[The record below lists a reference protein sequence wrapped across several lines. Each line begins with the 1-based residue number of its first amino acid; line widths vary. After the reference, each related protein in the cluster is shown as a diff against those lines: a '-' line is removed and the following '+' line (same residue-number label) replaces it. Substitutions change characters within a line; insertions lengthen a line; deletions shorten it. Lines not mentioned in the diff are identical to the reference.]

1 MRCFRK
7 INSSLSDK
15 FRLCWSSY
23 VLRLPNIQIYPL
35 LHARRSFIYS
45 DLTSQIVFQLVLC
58 GWSNSELRSN
68 VQVLFKKKKKWLFSD
83 RLALF
88 ITGVA
93 FCVSVK
99 SLAWRPLMRKQA
111 CAFHILY
118 LVARAEI
125 LFTFPRL
132 LPFVKGKPQY
142 LVWVFPVN
150 ISVPFVSLSHTAY
163 GL

>member
-23 VLRLPNIQIYPL
+23 VLRVPNIRIYPL

-45 DLTSQIVFQLVLC
+45 DLTSQIVFQLALC

-68 VQVLFKKKKKWLFSD
+68 VQVLFKKKKKWLFPD
-83 RLALF
+83 RLCLVYHRCTLYVFPSRASL
-88 ITGVA
+88 GVHWWEN
-93 FCVSVK
+93 K
-99 SLAWRPLMRKQA
+99 R

-118 LVARAEI
+118 LVARAEL

-142 LVWVFPVN
+142 LVWF
-150 ISVPFVSLSHTAY
+150 FL
-163 GL
+163 